1 MSDEMKQD
9 VVEQTMAKQSGK
21 MVQVV
26 YFLYLASLVLGIT
39 GLIGVIIAYINK
51 GDAPT
56 WAKSHFQYQIR
67 TFWIGILGSFIGAVT
82 MTIGIGILIMLAVVI
97 WMIIRC
103 IKGLKAYGAEAAID
117 NPTTWLW

>member
-39 GLIGVIIAYINK
+39 GLIGVIIAYMNK

-67 TFWIGILGSFIGAVT
+67 TFWIGILASLIGAATVA
-82 MTIGIGILIMLAVVI
+82 IGIGFLIMLAVLI
-97 WMIIRC
+97 WLIVRC
-103 IKGLKAYGAEAAID
+103 IKGLKAYGTEAPIE

>member
-9 VVEQTMAKQSGK
+9 VVEQTIAKQSGK

-39 GLIGVIIAYINK
+39 GLIGVIIAYMNK
-51 GDAPT
+51 GDAPE

-67 TFWIGILGSFIGAVT
+67 TFWIGILGSLIGGVT
-82 MTIGIGILIMLAVVI
+82 MAIGIGLLIILAVVV

-103 IKGLKAYGAEAAID
+103 VKGLKAYGAEAPIE
-117 NPTTWLW
+117 NPTTWVW